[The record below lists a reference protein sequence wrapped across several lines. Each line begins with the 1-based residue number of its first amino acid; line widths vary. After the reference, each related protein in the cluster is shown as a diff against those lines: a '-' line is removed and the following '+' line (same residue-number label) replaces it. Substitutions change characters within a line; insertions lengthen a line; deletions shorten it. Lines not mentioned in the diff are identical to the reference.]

1 MVRSL
6 LARGGVSKTFW
17 PEAVIWSI
25 HILNRSPTFDVRNMT
40 AEEAWSG
47 RIPAVDHFRIFG
59 CMAYAHVPNVRR
71 KKLDDKAEKCF
82 FLSVSEASKAFKLF
96 NPLTKKIVISRDVV
110 LMKKTY
116 MTGMGSSLPKFLLKI
131 MLTKSKFQLLLGL
144 KMKFQ
149 QPLELHQ

>member
-1 MVRSL
+1 
-6 LARGGVSKTFW
+6 
-17 PEAVIWSI
+17 
-25 HILNRSPTFDVRNMT
+25 
-40 AEEAWSG
+40 
-47 RIPAVDHFRIFG
+47 
-59 CMAYAHVPNVRR
+59 MAYAHVPNVRR
-71 KKLDDKAEKCF
+71 KKLADRAVKCI
-82 FLSVSEASKAFKLF
+82 FLDVSEASKAFKLF